1 MNISVIIVTYN
12 CKVFVDYCIQS
23 LLIALKNIESEII
36 VIDNNSNDQTAEF
49 LKSRHENLIIIEN
62 EINLGFSKANNKA
75 SKLAKGDYL
84 FFLNPD
90 TIVPENIFE
99 IFLKEHTKYK
109 GIYGCRMIDGRG
121 KFFKGK

>member
-1 MNISVIIVTYN
+1 M
-12 CKVFVDYCIQS
+12 FVDYCIQS

-99 IFLKEHTKYK
+99 IFLKEHTK
-109 GIYGCRMIDGRG
+109 
-121 KFFKGK
+121 